1 MIENITETQ
10 AKRYLTILFCR
21 AGLDDND
28 TEMAID
34 KITEHGWSLSECVK
48 ALDSEARK
56 YHGQKHQTI
65 H

>member
-1 MIENITETQ
+1 MIENITEAQ

-21 AGLDDND
+21 AGLNDNEI
-28 TEMAID
+28 EMFIK
-34 KITEHGWSLSECVK
+34 KIPEHGWSLSECVK

-56 YHGQKHQTI
+56 YHGQKKPTI